1 MPRKSKLKQI
11 QPLAPE
17 GVRVEDNI
25 LKTPK
30 GLYRIRTQLLRGN
43 KLIATLQPLHFKF
56 EARDLAQIFIG
67 SIVLA
72 SPFIVT
78 GEVWELGAQMSAIS
92 SILYMMLSLFA
103 LTILLYYWRYE
114 KVTFHGHVV
123 KRELIRRLVVTY
135 LIAFA
140 TVAVLLTLLD
150 KAPWGTDAQIAVK
163 RVILV
168 SLPACLGGAAIDF
181 IFK

>member
-1 MPRKSKLKQI
+1 MSRKRKLKQVI
-11 QPLAPE
+11 EPE

-25 LKTPK
+25 LKTPR
-30 GLYRIRTQLLRGN
+30 GLYRIKTHLSREN
-43 KLIATLQPLHFKF
+43 KLIATLHPLHFKF
-56 EARDLAQIFIG
+56 ETRDLAQIFIG

-78 GEVWELGAQMSAIS
+78 GEVWELGAQMSTIS
-92 SILYMMLSLFA
+92 AVLYLILSLFA
-103 LTILLYYWRYE
+103 LSILLYYWRYQ
-114 KVTFHGHVV
+114 KVTFHGRIV
-123 KRELIRRLVVTY
+123 KKELIKRLVVTY
-135 LIAFA
+135 LLAFT

-150 KAPWGTDAQIAVK
+150 KAPWGTEAQIAVK

-168 SLPACLGGAAIDF
+168 ALPACLGGAAIDF

>member
-1 MPRKSKLKQI
+1 MPRKSKLKQM
-11 QPLAPE
+11 QPLEPE
-17 GVRVEDNI
+17 GVRVEDNV

-30 GLYRIRTQLLRGN
+30 GLYRIKTQLLRGN

-72 SPFIVT
+72 SPFMVT
-78 GEVWELGAQMSAIS
+78 AEVWELGAQMSTMS
-92 SILYMMLSLFA
+92 SVLYLMLSLFA
-103 LTILLYYWRYE
+103 LTILLYFWRYE
-114 KVTFHGHVV
+114 KVTFEGHVV
-123 KRELIRRLVVTY
+123 KRELMKRLVVTY

>member
-1 MPRKSKLKQI
+1 MPRKRKLKQVQAI
-11 QPLAPE
+11 APE

-30 GLYRIRTQLLRGN
+30 GLYRIKTHMIRGN
-43 KLIATLQPLHFKF
+43 KLVATLQPLHFKF

-78 GEVWELGAQMSAIS
+78 GEVWELGAQMSTIS
-92 SILYMMLSLFA
+92 SILYLILSLFA
-103 LTILLYYWRYE
+103 LSILLYYWRYE

-123 KRELIRRLVVTY
+123 KRELIKRLVVTY
-135 LIAFA
+135 LLAFT

-150 KAPWGTDAQIAVK
+150 KAPWSIDAQIAMK